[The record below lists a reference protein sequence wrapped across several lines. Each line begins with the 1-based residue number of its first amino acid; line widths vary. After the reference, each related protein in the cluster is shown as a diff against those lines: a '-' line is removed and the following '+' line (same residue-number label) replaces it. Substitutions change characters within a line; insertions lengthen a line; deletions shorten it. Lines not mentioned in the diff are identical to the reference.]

1 MNYQLRSDQTDLLDV
16 LSQFWKSGNG
26 RVMLQLPTGGG
37 KTMGYQEAG

>member
-37 KTMGYQEAG
+37 KTMGYLY